1 MRPIRSQPR
10 AAAHDQSRRAVSV
23 ALLAV
28 ALAVAG
34 AACDSI
40 AGPAATPVVP
50 LASSTVTPASSP
62 TPSPSPKA
70 HDLAIAAFVEDVT
83 GGSLSYRV
91 KFTGQ
96 MAVSV
101 DVLPIAGSMD
111 VSGDDFASS
120 FTYDL
125 DNDYPGSGK
134 TRVQVR
140 GVGGKGYIKRGGAA
154 WASIKGYGVEDSY
167 VPFKA
172 ITSIRD
178 VRYMGPANI
187 DGKVLHIVSI
197 PGALLIHPN
206 TIPGESKKEKVDRVT
221 LELLLDDAGRPIVG
235 VWKLRGQSRVGAGIG
250 QLQRVAYDL
259 DLRFSKIGAKLTIKR
274 P

>member
-1 MRPIRSQPR
+1 
-10 AAAHDQSRRAVSV
+10 
-23 ALLAV
+23 
-28 ALAVAG
+28 
-34 AACDSI
+34 
-40 AGPAATPVVP
+40 VP
-50 LASSTVTPASSP
+50 LASPSVPPASSP
-62 TPSPSPKA
+62 TPSPSPTA
-70 HDLAIAAFVEDVT
+70 HELAIAAFVEDVT
-83 GGSLSYRV
+83 SGSMSYRV

-120 FTYDL
+120 FTYDFS
-125 DNDYPGSGK
+125 DEYRGIGK

-140 GVGGKGYIKRGGAA
+140 GVRGKGYIKRGGGA

-167 VPFKA
+167 VPFKS
-172 ITSIRD
+172 ITSISD
-178 VRYMGPANI
+178 VRYMGPVEV

-197 PGALLIHPN
+197 PGAMLIHPN
-206 TIPGESKKEKVDRVT
+206 TIPGDSKKEKVDRVT
-221 LELLLDDAGRPIVG
+221 LEMLIDDAGRPIVG
-235 VWKLRGQSRVGAGIG
+235 VWKLRGQSRIGAGIG

-259 DLRFSKIGAKLTIKR
+259 DLRFSKVGAKLTIKR

>member
-1 MRPIRSQPR
+1 MRPTRSQLHVATVDP
-10 AAAHDQSRRAVSV
+10 SRRRAIL
-23 ALLAV
+23 ALLGI
-28 ALAVAG
+28 ALAIAA
-34 AACDSI
+34 AACDAI
-40 AGPAATPVVP
+40 PGPAATPMVP
-50 LASSTVTPASSP
+50 PGSPSVDAGGSP
-62 TPSPSPKA
+62 TPPPSPTA
-70 HDLAIAAFVEDVT
+70 HELAIAAFVKDVT
-83 GGSLSYRV
+83 SGSMSYRV

-96 MAVSV
+96 MAVSA
-101 DVLPIAGSMD
+101 DVLPIEGSMD
-111 VSGDDFASS
+111 VSGADFASS

-178 VRYMGPANI
+178 VRYMGPVEV
-187 DGKVLHIVSI
+187 DGRILHIVSI
-197 PGALLIHPN
+197 PGALLIHPR
-206 TIPGESKKEKVDRVT
+206 TIPGDSKKEKVDRVT
-221 LELLLDDAGRPIVG
+221 LEMLIDDAGRPIVG
-235 VWKLRGQSRVGAGIG
+235 VWKLRGQSRVGAGVG

-259 DLRFSKIGAKLTIKR
+259 DLRFSKVGAKLTIKR